1 MNHYIENVEKRISAA
16 QLAANQANAKLGTGP
31 KTEKGKKTSSQNAR
45 RHGFTAQVTVMT
57 EEDRIHHDAFVADL
71 IADFAPVGAEETF
84 LASSAAGEAWRL
96 HGMRA
101 HINNLVSIG
110 HHDGTGDRYET
121 QHPEIHTALTAAT
134 VVRDQA
140 KELALLSL
148 YEQRTLR
155 AWEKYRA
162 QLRALQAERKAKRAE
177 ELDIARKNSQ
187 LNKLQG
193 LPYNPADDG
202 FVFSNTEIDRYTEQ
216 YHRARLAKRED
227 LTYAEQ
233 FRQRQKP
240 VLPKAA

>member
-1 MNHYIENVEKRISAA
+1 MSYYIEQAKKQISAA
-16 QLAANQANAKLGTGP
+16 QLAANKANAQLGTGP
-31 KTEKGKKTSSQNAR
+31 TSPDGKKRSSQNAR

-57 EEDRIHHDAFVADL
+57 EEDRIHHDAFVSDL

-84 LASSAAGEAWRL
+84 LASSAAEEAWRL

-101 HINNLVSIG
+101 HINNLISIG

-121 QHPEIHTALTAAT
+121 EHAEIHTAITAAT

-155 AWEKYRA
+155 AWEKYRT
-162 QLRALQAERKAKRAE
+162 QLRALQSERKAKRAE
-177 ELDIARKNSQ
+177 DMDKARLVSQ
-187 LNKLQG
+187 LNKTQG
-193 LPYNPADDG
+193 LPWNPADDG
-202 FVFSNTEIDRYTEQ
+202 FVFSNAEIDRYTEQ
-216 YHRARLAKRED
+216 YHRARLAKREE

-233 FRQRQKP
+233 YRLRQKP
-240 VLPKAA
+240 IVPKAA

>member
-1 MNHYIENVEKRISAA
+1 
-16 QLAANQANAKLGTGP
+16 LAA
-31 KTEKGKKTSSQNAR
+31 
-45 RHGFTAQVTVMT
+45 
-57 EEDRIHHDAFVADL
+57 
-71 IADFAPVGAEETF
+71 
-84 LASSAAGEAWRL
+84 
-96 HGMRA
+96 
-101 HINNLVSIG
+101 
-110 HHDGTGDRYET
+110 
-121 QHPEIHTALTAAT
+121 AAT

-177 ELDIARKNSQ
+177 ELERARSYSQ

-202 FVFSNTEIDRYTEQ
+202 FVFSNAEIDRYTDQ

>member
-1 MNHYIENVEKRISAA
+1 MSYYIEQAKKQISAA
-16 QLAANQANAKLGTGP
+16 QLAANKANAQLGTGP
-31 KTEKGKKTSSQNAR
+31 TSPDGKKRSSQNAR

-57 EEDRIHHDAFVADL
+57 EEDRIHHDAFVSDL

-84 LASSAAGEAWRL
+84 LASSAAEEAWRL

-101 HINNLVSIG
+101 HINNLISIG

-121 QHPEIHTALTAAT
+121 EHAEIHTAITAAT

-155 AWEKYRA
+155 AWEKYRT
-162 QLRALQAERKAKRAE
+162 QLRALQSERKAKRAE
-177 ELDIARKNSQ
+177 DMDKARLVSQ
-187 LNKLQG
+187 LNKTQG
-193 LPYNPADDG
+193 LPWNPADDG
-202 FVFSNTEIDRYTEQ
+202 FVFSNAEIDRYTDQ

-233 FRQRQKP
+233 FRLRQKP

>member
-1 MNHYIENVEKRISAA
+1 MNHYIENAKKQISAA
-16 QLAANQANAKLGTGP
+16 QLAANQANAQHCTGP
-31 KTEKGKKTSSQNAR
+31 TSEKGKKTSSQNAR

-84 LASSAAGEAWRL
+84 LASSAAEEAWRL

-155 AWEKYRA
+155 AWEKYRT
-162 QLRALQAERKAKRAE
+162 QLRALQSERKAKRAE
-177 ELDIARKNSQ
+177 DMDKARLVSQ
-187 LNKLQG
+187 LNKTQG
-193 LPYNPADDG
+193 LPWNPADDG
-202 FVFSNTEIDRYTEQ
+202 FVFSNAEIDRYTEQ
-216 YHRARLAKRED
+216 YHRARLAKREE

-233 FRQRQKP
+233 YRLRQKP
-240 VLPKAA
+240 IVPKAA

>member
-1 MNHYIENVEKRISAA
+1 MNHYIENAKKQISAA
-16 QLAANQANAKLGTGP
+16 QLAANRNNAQHCTGP
-31 KTEKGKKTSSQNAR
+31 TSEKGKKTSSQNAR

-71 IADFAPVGAEETF
+71 IADFAPVGAEEKF
-84 LASSAAGEAWRL
+84 LASSAAEEAWRL

-121 QHPEIHTALTAAT
+121 EHPEIHTAITAAT

-177 ELDIARKNSQ
+177 ELERARSYSQ

-202 FVFSNTEIDRYTEQ
+202 FVFSNAEIDRYTEQ

-233 FRQRQKP
+233 FRLRQKP